1 MKRGI
6 EITQVYIQSHT
17 DTTRTA
23 VKITKKRGKLTLDEI
38 EDLLRYENGQSWC
51 GHYII
56 LLNCSEATLEGSSW
70 FVEEEPKGDV
80 VYLHKIEG
88 DDSCPVCGQLT
99 PPFDYCPSCG
109 TTWKDNSLGIEK
121 MIQLMREKSVRMVRE
136 SKERDR
142 KLAWYW
148 SYVGALDLAQQLNFR
163 TEERKQELAPESSTW
178 KPA

>member
-88 DDSCPVCGQLT
+88 DDSCPVWTAHSALRLLPQLWN
-99 PPFDYCPSCG
+99 Y
-109 TTWKDNSLGIEK
+109 
-121 MIQLMREKSVRMVRE
+121 M
-136 SKERDR
+136 ER
-142 KLAWYW
+142 
-148 SYVGALDLAQQLNFR
+148 QQ
-163 TEERKQELAPESSTW
+163 PGH
-178 KPA
+178 